1 MKRLFAIAVLLITS
15 CFGLAFEFASAEPN
29 ISSSYSFVKG
39 KGKLP
44 SWKLY
49 FNDHNNYVARDWN
62 KDGRL
67 DVMAFPNT
75 HGQHCDGPCDLD
87 DLHVTFYHS
96 PFVFLS
102 NADSSYTVK
111 KLPRVLGTKKP
122 PTKGAF
128 VIGCHSVH
136 CHRTECRT

>member
-1 MKRLFAIAVLLITS
+1 MVDMKRLFAIAVLLITS
-15 CFGLAFEFASAEPN
+15 CLALEFVSAEPN

-44 SWKLY
+44 AWKPY

-75 HGQHCDGPCDLD
+75 HGQQDGNAGE
-87 DLHVTFYHS
+87 TEGGITYRHS
-96 PFVFLS
+96 PIVFLS
-102 NADSSYTVK
+102 NANS
-111 KLPRVLGTKKP
+111 
-122 PTKGAF
+122 
-128 VIGCHSVH
+128 
-136 CHRTECRT
+136 